1 MRGYSSQASTLT
13 CRTILPSRNSIVSA
27 PRMRFSSEYS
37 QASVRYRNVVTW
49 GFRAHSLGCG
59 TCVELEFVFYW
70 VGVVVATRVPSPLAT
85 LVFAG
90 GLYGVF
96 AILLQQTIWNV
107 FLGSA
112 PEGAPSSA
120 PVLVMSWVGI
130 PRG

>member
-1 MRGYSSQASTLT
+1 VRGYSSQASALT

-49 GFRAHSLGCG
+49 EFRAHSLGCG
-59 TCVELEFVFYW
+59 TCVELEFVLYW

-85 LVFAG
+85 LVFVG

-96 AILLQQTIWNV
+96 AILLQQTN
-107 FLGSA
+107 LERLPRKRPG
-112 PEGAPSSA
+112 GRPSSA

>member
-1 MRGYSSQASTLT
+1 M
-13 CRTILPSRNSIVSA
+13 
-27 PRMRFSSEYS
+27 
-37 QASVRYRNVVTW
+37 
-49 GFRAHSLGCG
+49 
-59 TCVELEFVFYW
+59 ELEVVLYW

>member
-1 MRGYSSQASTLT
+1 M
-13 CRTILPSRNSIVSA
+13 
-27 PRMRFSSEYS
+27 
-37 QASVRYRNVVTW
+37 
-49 GFRAHSLGCG
+49 
-59 TCVELEFVFYW
+59 ELEFVLCW

-85 LVFAG
+85 LVFVG

-107 FLGSA
+107 FFGSA

-130 PRG
+130 LVANTIWGAFLGLLAAVFGRLLPRRGAAEA